1 MSDHTPGPNEA
12 ARVAESPTIT
22 DRVLERVRVAA
33 VAVDRR
39 ANATRPRAAGR
50 PRAPHDPLAAS
61 VTRTPEQ
68 IRLVRSLRRV
78 FGDMGDTY
86 RAYLRRTGAS
96 VSSDVRDSA
105 YRFRREL
112 NLTALIAVAA
122 GLDELHVLTW

>member
-1 MSDHTPGPNEA
+1 MSDHTPAPNEA
-12 ARVAESPTIT
+12 ARVADAPTLT

-39 ANATRPRAAGR
+39 ANASRPRTAR

-68 IRLVRSLRRV
+68 IRTVRSLRHV
-78 FGDMGDTY
+78 FDDLGHAY
-86 RAYLRRTGAS
+86 RAYLRRTGAP
-96 VSSDVRDSA
+96 VSPDVRDSA

-112 NLTALIAVAA
+112 NLTSLVAVAA
-122 GLDELHVLTW
+122 GLDELHILTW